1 MIAGAVQVLRGS
13 ANSVSPAVHS
23 SPMTAAATAT
33 FDAVSV
39 NDVSKWIDDR
49 PILQGLTFNVPAAT
63 FVALLGS
70 NGAGKSTVL
79 KLLSTLTPMTSG
91 ELQLFG
97 LSVARH
103 GARLRGRIG
112 LIGHQSLLYRDL
124 SARENLIFFGRLYG
138 IEDPA
143 GRADQLLAAVGLSE
157 RANDPVKAFSRGM
170 TQRVAVARA
179 LVHSP
184 DLLLADE
191 PFDGLDAPSTV
202 VVEQLL
208 RELHAS
214 GKTVILVNHDVR
226 QSLRIAQRALVL
238 REGQLV
244 IDAPSEQLSPEEVVA
259 EMEVV

>member
-1 MIAGAVQVLRGS
+1 MIAGGIEVRPTA
-13 ANSVSPAVHS
+13 ANLDSFAVHS
-23 SPMTAAATAT
+23 APMTAAVTTTSDAVTAT
-33 FDAVSV
+33 DLG
-39 NDVSKWIDDR
+39 KWIDDR
-49 PILQGLTFNVPAAT
+49 PILEGLTFGVPAGT

-70 NGAGKSTVL
+70 NGAGKSTLL
-79 KLLSTLTPMTSG
+79 KLLSTLSPATSG
-91 ELQLFG
+91 ELHLFG
-97 LSVARH
+97 KSVAGH
-103 GARLRGRIG
+103 GAQLRAMIG

-138 IEDPA
+138 ISHPA
-143 GRADQLLAAVGLSE
+143 QRADQLLTAVGLSD

-184 DLLLADE
+184 ELLLADE

-208 RELHAS
+208 HELHES
-214 GKTVILVNHDVR
+214 GKTVILVNHDVP
-226 QSLRIAQRALVL
+226 QSLRIAQRAMVL

-244 IDAPSEQLSPEEVVA
+244 IDAPADHLSAEEVIA

>member
-1 MIAGAVQVLRGS
+1 MIGGLVQVRRGG
-13 ANSVSPAVHS
+13 ANSDSSAVHS
-23 SPMTAAATAT
+23 VPVTASVTSER
-33 FDAVSV
+33 DAVSA

-49 PILQGLTFNVPAAT
+49 PILERLSFNIPAGTFL
-63 FVALLGS
+63 ALLGS
-70 NGAGKSTVL
+70 NGAGKSTL
-79 KLLSTLTPMTSG
+79 LRLLSTLTPVTSG
-91 ELQLFG
+91 ELHLFG
-97 LSVARH
+97 KSVARH
-103 GARLRGRIG
+103 GAKLRATIG

-124 SARENLIFFGRLYG
+124 SARENLIFFGRLYR
-138 IEDPA
+138 IADPA
-143 GRADQLLAAVGLSE
+143 DRADELLSAVGLSD

-202 VVEQLL
+202 VVEHLL
-208 RELHAS
+208 EELHES

-226 QSLRIAQRALVL
+226 QSLRIAQRAMVL

-244 IDAPSEQLSPEEVVA
+244 IDAQCEGLSAEEVIA